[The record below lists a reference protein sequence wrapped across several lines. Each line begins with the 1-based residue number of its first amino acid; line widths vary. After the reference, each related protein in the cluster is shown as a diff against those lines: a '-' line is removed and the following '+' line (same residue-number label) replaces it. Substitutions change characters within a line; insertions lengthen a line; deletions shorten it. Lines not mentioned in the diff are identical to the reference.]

1 MQSLTTTELH
11 ANLKSVLD
19 HINDDCEP
27 VTIRRAGGKG
37 IVLLDADDYASMV
50 ETLHLV
56 RHPANAERLQRGMA
70 QHRAGETVEI
80 DVAASLD

>member
-1 MQSLTTTELH
+1 MQSLTTSELH

-27 VTIRRAGGKG
+27 VTIRRAGCKG

-50 ETLHLV
+50 EALHLV
-56 RHPANAERLQRGMA
+56 LNPANAERLQRGMT
-70 QHRAGETVEI
+70 QHRASEMVEYER
-80 DVAASLD
+80 